1 MRPAGARRLPRSG
14 PWSAVGVALRTLP
27 RGILRGTQ
35 ASTRHGGWHSSVHMR
50 VGASTQPQGTQRGSG
65 RGHFQ
70 ATIWRDRASSHKLT
84 MPRLWVGSDRLA
96 EFAESKQSD
105 GYEHP
110 AQLDKRICMDIPP
123 IIETRRAK
131 RRTGAAYQHRRRR
144 SLTGGHSIT
153 PMRVAWSTNA
163 RIACSCSLRIRS
175 QDLPPSHGPIELRCP
190 GNGRFT
196 PMSAPS
202 FPQAF

>member
-1 MRPAGARRLPRSG
+1 MFDNMTRRRADTVSTCGNGPSLWRPRAVRQSLPAFECGYACGCKHSAAGD
-14 PWSAVGVALRTLP
+14 
-27 RGILRGTQ
+27 
-35 ASTRHGGWHSSVHMR
+35 
-50 VGASTQPQGTQRGSG
+50 SG
-65 RGHFQ
+65 RGYFQ

-131 RRTGAAYQHRRRR
+131 RRTAAAYQHRRRR

-163 RIACSCSLRIRS
+163 RIACSLRIRS

-190 GNGRFT
+190 GNGRFP
-196 PMSAPS
+196 PMSAPLISVS
-202 FPQAF
+202 FLKLVSW

>member
-1 MRPAGARRLPRSG
+1 MFDNMTSSRADTVSTCVNGLSLWWPRAVRQSLPAFEC
-14 PWSAVGVALRTLP
+14 GVACGRKHSAA
-27 RGILRGTQ
+27 GH
-35 ASTRHGGWHSSVHMR
+35 SGG
-50 VGASTQPQGTQRGSG
+50 GY
-65 RGHFQ
+65 FQ

-131 RRTGAAYQHRRRR
+131 RRNGAAYQHRRRR
-144 SLTGGHSIT
+144 SLTGGHSIIT
-153 PMRVAWSTNA
+153 HGRRTEYH
-163 RIACSCSLRIRS
+163 RS
-175 QDLPPSHGPIELRCP
+175 HSVFLAH
-190 GNGRFT
+190 
-196 PMSAPS
+196 
-202 FPQAF
+202 